1 MRLLLLSFLLLTTV
15 AHAQRKTQQK
25 QSTAAATLGVE
36 RLQSLNAA
44 RTVASESPWR
54 NIPARCV
61 GPTVMSGRVVDLD
74 VNPNNAHHFYVAYAS
89 GGLWVTR
96 NNGVSFEPVFDN
108 EAVMTIG
115 DIAVDW
121 SHGEVIW
128 VGTGEVNS
136 SRSSYAGVGVYRVI
150 PVQQQDG
157 TFRYKAE
164 QKGLSD
170 THHIGRVVFHP
181 TDQKTIWVASLGP
194 LYSSGGQRGV
204 FKTTDGGATWKQT
217 LVPAEGCGAVDLVID
232 PMNANVLY
240 AATWNRS
247 RTAWNFKGEG
257 NGSAVWSSNDG
268 GNTWKMISHATDGKT
283 AFTSALPAESVGR
296 IGLALHHNGD
306 TNKLYAFIDNQSH
319 RPDTA
324 VKKLEEGIK
333 KDAFIQMT
341 ADELQALPDSVL
353 ERFLRDNRF
362 EKQHTS
368 VSIKAEVKAGKLKP
382 VALYDYLYD
391 ANEDLFNTPIVGAE
405 VYTCNPEMMD
415 WKRTHTDYLDDVVF
429 TYGYYFG
436 MIRVSPVDPNKVY
449 IAGVPILKS
458 RDGGSTWKGINP
470 GNVHVDHHALWINPT
485 NPNHIINGSDGGVQI
500 SYDDGA
506 TYVNCNSPAVGQFYT
521 VQVDDAKPY
530 NVYGGL
536 QDNGV
541 WYASS
546 RTKPNEDWRITGRN
560 EFEEI
565 MGGDGM
571 QVMVDTRDNNTLYTG
586 YQFGNYSR
594 VKLSEDDYMD
604 LSVRH
609 TLGERPLRWNWQTP
623 ILLSKYNQD
632 ILYICSNKVHRSTDK
647 GETFTTLSG
656 DLTQGER
663 QGNVPFGTLTTI
675 DESKL
680 QFGLLAVGSDDG
692 KLHLSPDNGYTWK
705 DVSAGLPAN
714 LWVTRVQFSS
724 HERNRI
730 YVAMNGYRNDHF
742 RPYVFVSDDMGK
754 TWREIASNLPIECVN
769 VLREDGKYPDL
780 LYVGT
785 DHGLYVSTN
794 RGASWSVLSDDLPA
808 VAIHDI
814 VVQEREEDLVI
825 GTHGRSI
832 WIIDVEP
839 LREFMARRQEDPIIF
854 SMPTVQWRSDWGGNW
869 SKWLEANVPS
879 APVTVYT
886 SKSVRVRVNVL
897 GPDSL
902 WIGSLGTIMLD
913 PGFNVIPFDLSM
925 PESQAKPLQDALN
938 KGKDAD
944 NSVRIRKADNGKYY
958 LPKGEYRIEVKGYVG
973 TYVPNELDLGGDFG
987 KKNIS
992 FRIE

>member
-1 MRLLLLSFLLLTTV
+1 MRLLLLAFLLLTS
-15 AHAQRKTQQK
+15 AANAQRKQQPK
-25 QSTAAATLGVE
+25 QSTPAATSGAE
-36 RLQSLNAA
+36 RLQSLHTARIAA
-44 RTVASESPWR
+44 GDSPWSEV
-54 NIPARCV
+54 PARCI

-74 VNPNNAHHFYVAYAS
+74 VNPQNAQHFYVAYAS
-89 GGLWVTR
+89 GGLWVTH

-121 SHGEVIW
+121 AYGETIW

-136 SRSSYAGVGVYRVI
+136 SRSSYSGMGVYRVLPI
-150 PVQQQDG
+150 QQQDG
-157 TFRYKAE
+157 TLRYKA
-164 QKGLSD
+164 QHKGLPD
-170 THHIGRVVFHP
+170 THHIGRVVVHP
-181 TDQKTIWVASLGP
+181 SDPNTIWVASLGP
-194 LYSSGGQRGV
+194 LYTAGGQRGV

-217 LVPAEGCGAVDLVID
+217 LQPAEGCGAVDLVID
-232 PMNANVLY
+232 PMNPNVLY
-240 AATWNRS
+240 ASTWNRS
-247 RTAWNFKGEG
+247 RSAWNFKGEG
-257 NGSAVWSSNDG
+257 TGSAVWVSNDG
-268 GNTWKMISHATDGKT
+268 GTTWKTMSHASDGNA
-283 AFTSALPAESVGR
+283 AFAGAVPAASVGR
-296 IGLALHHNGD
+296 IGLALHHTEGAH
-306 TNKLYAFIDNQSH
+306 KLYAFIDNQAH

-324 VKKLEEGIK
+324 VKKVDEGMK
-333 KDAFIQMT
+333 KDAFRSMT
-341 ADELQALPDSVL
+341 AEALQALPDSVL

-362 EKQHTS
+362 EKQHTAT
-368 VSIKAEVKAGKLKP
+368 SIKADVKSGKLKP

-405 VYTCNPEMMD
+405 VYVCNPEKAD
-415 WKRTHTDYLDDVVF
+415 WKRTHTEYLDDVVF

-436 MIRVSPVDPNKVY
+436 MIRVSPVDANKIY
-449 IAGVPILKS
+449 IAGVPIIKS
-458 RDGGSTWKGINP
+458 SDGGATWKGINP
-470 GNVHVDHHALWINPT
+470 GNVHVDHHALWINPN
-485 NPNHIINGSDGGVQI
+485 NPNHLINGSDGGVQI

-594 VKLSEDDYMD
+594 VKLRENDYTD
-604 LSVRH
+604 LMVRH

-623 ILLSKYNQD
+623 ILLSKFNQD

-647 GETFTTLSG
+647 GETFTTVSG
-656 DLTQGER
+656 DLTQGEKP
-663 QGNVPFGTLTTI
+663 GNVPFGTLTTI

-680 QFGLLAVGSDDG
+680 HFGLLAVGSDDG
-692 KLHLSPDNGYTWK
+692 RVHISPDNGYTWN

-742 RPYVFVSDDMGK
+742 LPYIFVSDDRGK
-754 TWREIASNLPIECVN
+754 TWRSIASNLPLECVN
-769 VLREDGKYPDL
+769 VLREDSKHPDL
-780 LYVGT
+780 LYAGT

-794 RGASWSVLSDDLPA
+794 QGTSWNMLSDDLPA
-808 VAIHDI
+808 VAIHDL

-832 WIIDVEP
+832 WILDLEP
-839 LREFMARRQEDPIIF
+839 LREFMRRQ
-854 SMPTVQWRSDWGGNW
+854 
-869 SKWLEANVPS
+869 
-879 APVTVYT
+879 
-886 SKSVRVRVNVL
+886 
-897 GPDSL
+897 
-902 WIGSLGTIMLD
+902 
-913 PGFNVIPFDLSM
+913 
-925 PESQAKPLQDALN
+925 
-938 KGKDAD
+938 
-944 NSVRIRKADNGKYY
+944 
-958 LPKGEYRIEVKGYVG
+958 
-973 TYVPNELDLGGDFG
+973 NEG
-987 KKNIS
+987 
-992 FRIE
+992 